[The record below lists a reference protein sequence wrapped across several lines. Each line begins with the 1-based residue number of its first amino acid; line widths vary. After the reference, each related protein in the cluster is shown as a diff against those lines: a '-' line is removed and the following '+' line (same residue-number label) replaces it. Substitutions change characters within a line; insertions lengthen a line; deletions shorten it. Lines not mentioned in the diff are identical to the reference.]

1 MFSRLYKKRR
11 VVLLALILVSVLL
24 VPACSEPV
32 RTITNQASFENR
44 LQVGDLSI
52 GYPDDMHEAQ
62 DVSENGAI
70 PYSSETFGGAY
81 IASARAVSKDSVVII
96 LSAVEKDSESYLS
109 DIDSDYDKLE
119 AELGK
124 TNEYGYTRLAL
135 ERESVVVNGLDCI
148 IVDTT
153 IRQPEDLGGEAAQS
167 IIYVLADEN
176 EKIVGSINA
185 YFYAD
190 DYEKNSSFYDSVFA
204 SVERDTV

>member
-70 PYSSETFGGAY
+70 PYSSKTFGGAY
-81 IASARAVSKDSVVII
+81 IASAKAVSKDGVVII
-96 LSAVEKDSESYLS
+96 LSAVEKDSESSLS

-153 IRQPEDLGGEAAQS
+153 IMQPEDLGGEVAQS

-176 EKIVGSINA
+176 GKIVGSINA

-190 DYEKNSSFYDSVFA
+190 DYEKSSSLYDSVFA
-204 SVERDTV
+204 SVERDAV